1 MGFRNP
7 RMAKTAQSGMKFTS
21 DSVLTLRQCVSPV
34 GHTPHSIDGQILIQ
48 SKGILFSHFFSLKS
62 NAAET

>member
-7 RMAKTAQSGMKFTS
+7 RMAKTAQSGMKFTA
-21 DSVLTLRQCVSPV
+21 DSMLTLRQYVSPV

-48 SKGILFSHFFSLKS
+48 SKGFIFTFFSLKS